1 MDPDY
6 LGASTAVEMTGLI
19 FLNGLNELTFLN
31 DLKNDLNY
39 GKMKNDCRRIAHLLN
54 WTGLLIGLYQQLG
67 PLADGPFGKLLLM
80 ITSWALM
87 TLMKALMTL
96 MKTLLWLFP

>member
-6 LGASTAVEMTGLI
+6 LGASTAGEMTEMT
-19 FLNGLNELTFLN
+19 FLNG
-31 DLKNDLNY
+31 LKNDLNY

-67 PLADGPFGKLLLM
+67 PLADGPFGKLLLR